1 MPLSTVL
8 GAQSLVQ
15 PGVCTTATRPA
26 SPYTG
31 QMIYDTTVATTLV
44 WSGTAWI
51 ASGGKV
57 LQVVN
62 GSTSTD
68 TTNSTTTYATTTLT
82 ATITPTSTTS
92 KVLVF
97 VNQNVGKSVGN
108 TDSYAWMQLKRDST
122 VLSTFYV
129 GPYTGTSVYF
139 LSVSA
144 TTSHLDSPA
153 TTSATVYSTQFKNN
167 VAADGARVQWQNA
180 TSTITLIE
188 VSA

>member
-1 MPLSTVL
+1 M
-8 GAQSLVQ
+8 GIDAGYGIGSLK
-15 PGVCTTATRPA
+15 PGVCTSTTRPA
-26 SPYTG
+26 SPFDGMVVSET
-31 QMIYDTTVATTLV
+31 DTDRLSVYNGSAWVTV
-44 WSGTAWI
+44 
-51 ASGGKV
+51 GKV
-57 LQVVN
+57 VQVIN

-144 TTSHLDSPA
+144 STSYLDSPSS
-153 TTSATVYSTQFKNN
+153 TSALVYSTQFKNN
-167 VAADGARVQWQNA
+167 VAADGARVQWQSA

>member
-1 MPLSTVL
+1 MTISATTQGLK
-8 GAQSLVQ
+8 
-15 PGVCTTATRPA
+15 PGVCTSSNRPA
-26 SPYTG
+26 NPFDGMVISETDTDRLSVYTG
-31 QMIYDTTVATTLV
+31 SA
-44 WSGTAWI
+44 WSAV
-51 ASGGKV
+51 GKIV
-57 LQVVN
+57 QVVN

-68 TTNSTTTYATTTLT
+68 TTNSTTTYATTNLS
-82 ATITPTSTTS
+82 AAITPISATN
-92 KVLVF
+92 KILVLI
-97 VNQNVGKSVGN
+97 NQNVGKSVGN

-144 TTSHLDSPA
+144 TTSYLDSPA
-153 TTSATVYSTQFKNN
+153 TTSAITYSTQFKNN

-188 VSA
+188 VTA

>member
-1 MPLSTVL
+1 MAFSSVL
-8 GAQSLVQ
+8 GASSVIK
-15 PGVCTTATRPA
+15 PGVVTTATRPS

-51 ASGGKV
+51 ASGGKF

-68 TTNSTTTYATTTLT
+68 TTNSTTTYAATTLT
-82 ATITPTSTTS
+82 ATITPISTTS
-92 KVLVF
+92 RILVL
-97 VNQNVGKSVGN
+97 VNQNVGKNTGN
-108 TDSYAWMQLKRDST
+108 TDSYAWLQLKRDST

-129 GPYTGTSVYF
+129 GPYTA
-139 LSVSA
+139 VSGYLLNLVA

-167 VAADGARVQWQNA
+167 VAADGARVQWQSA